1 MVSSIELIELSA
13 LLFRRLLIFESIDVT
28 KPYRTATA
36 IATAAKTLKYGFLS
50 HSMMIN
56 RKGSTE

>member
-28 KPYRTATA
+28 KPYKTATA
-36 IATAAKTLKYGFLS
+36 IATAAKTLKYEFLS
-50 HSMMIN
+50 H
-56 RKGSTE
+56 